1 MRAEIKPVKE
11 RGQGK
16 GYRLGSGNRC
26 CTNGRCC
33 CWQTMP
39 QGIGA
44 ISAQLIDL
52 RHFLSASPT
61 MDAAEIE
68 KEIKMRRRGEGGWW
82 QVAISACN
90 ASQRVVALSPARWHL
105 WHAACRFCRAA
116 AARSLS
122 RYSSFTLLLSPSL
135 FLDLSLSLS
144 HRQLKAATLH

>member
-1 MRAEIKPVKE
+1 
-11 RGQGK
+11 
-16 GYRLGSGNRC
+16 
-26 CTNGRCC
+26 
-33 CWQTMP
+33 MP

-61 MDAAEIE
+61 MDAAAIE

-105 WHAACRFCRAA
+105 WHAACRFCAA
-116 AARSLS
+116 AAQRSLS

-135 FLDLSLSLS
+135 FSRSPSLSLFR
-144 HRQLKAATLH
+144 RQLKAAALH

>member
-1 MRAEIKPVKE
+1 MRAEIKRVKKKGHE
-11 RGQGK
+11 RGHRVSVWQQVLHK
-16 GYRLGSGNRC
+16 RC
-26 CTNGRCC
+26 CC

-61 MDAAEIE
+61 MDAAAIE
-68 KEIKMRRRGEGGWW
+68 REMKTRGGEGWW

-90 ASQRVVALSPARWHL
+90 ASSPCLQLAGICGMRHVA
-105 WHAACRFCRAA
+105 AA

-122 RYSSFTLLLSPSL
+122 LYSSFTLLLSL
-135 FLDLSLSLS
+135 FRSLSLSLF
-144 HRQLKAATLH
+144 LAGN

>member
-1 MRAEIKPVKE
+1 MRAEIKRVKE

-16 GYRLGSGNRC
+16 GHRVAVWQQVLHKR
-26 CTNGRCC
+26 C

-68 KEIKMRRRGEGGWW
+68 REMKTRRRGEGCGGKLRFPHATRRSASSPCL
-82 QVAISACN
+82 QLAGICGMRHVAFVAQL
-90 ASQRVVALSPARWHL
+90 QRALSLATAL
-105 WHAACRFCRAA
+105 
-116 AARSLS
+116 SLC
-122 RYSSFTLLLSPSL
+122 FSL
-135 FLDLSLSLS
+135 FLDLSLSLF
-144 HRQLKAATLH
+144 LAGN